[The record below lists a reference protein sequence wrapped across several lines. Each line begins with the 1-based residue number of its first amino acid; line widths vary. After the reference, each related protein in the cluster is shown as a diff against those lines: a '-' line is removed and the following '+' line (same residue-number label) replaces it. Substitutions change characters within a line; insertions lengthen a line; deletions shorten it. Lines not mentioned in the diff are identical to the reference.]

1 MEPLRWVLLLIGLA
15 IIGLVF
21 AYSRGWIPTPG
32 SIRAS
37 LKARAAASRAS
48 ADDAL
53 TEGADQ
59 SEAEPEPAP
68 PPEPPLAADSRVVTI
83 RIMPGPSGP
92 FPAEQLILSLRSEG
106 LRHGRF
112 NIFHRMTEDEIG
124 RIRYSVASLIEPGSF
139 DLSNLAD
146 SEYRGISMFMVL
158 PAPEDGVALFDEMM
172 QVARNIS
179 KVVDGRLVDE
189 QGGALSVQRERYM
202 REEVIEFLR
211 QQAKS
216 AAYESEQEGS

>member
-15 IIGLVF
+15 IILLVF
-21 AYSRGWIPTPG
+21 AFSRGWIPTPG

-37 LKARAAASRAS
+37 LKARASASRPA
-48 ADDAL
+48 ADAAP
-53 TEGADQ
+53 EAEDQ
-59 SEAEPEPAP
+59 SEPEPAP

-83 RIMPGPSGP
+83 RIMPEPGGP
-92 FPAEQLILSLRSEG
+92 FPAEQVILPLRSEG
-106 LRHGRF
+106 MRHGRF
-112 NIFHRMTEDEIG
+112 NIFHRITEDESA

-172 QVARNIS
+172 QAARNIS
-179 KVVDGRLVDE
+179 KAVEGRLVDE